1 MIDEFGGDFFQW
13 LRGFYFVAKTGS
25 VTRAAEAMRRNQPA
39 ISHQIKCLEE
49 HFGIMLF
56 NRSKGTMELTS
67 EGQVIL
73 AKVISVFELIEEMK
87 EQIREDKLNVAGIIR
102 IATAP
107 SVILYY
113 LPRFLMEFEISYPHV
128 RFDIQAGDVE
138 LTMAS
143 IEAAAVDFGITSLID
158 IPDDMIAFDL
168 FETDLR
174 LITALNHPLS
184 REGNITLEAISRAP
198 YISLP
203 PASTITSVIEK
214 RFAQNGLNLNTIL
227 IFNNYEIVKKYVEL
241 GFGVA
246 ILDDFAVTS
255 EDRKRLLIF
264 DLDKFFG
271 KREYQIVLRKK
282 KYLNPAV
289 RTFLRM
295 LSPRFSLHWV
305 SSGQKGDRQ

>member
-49 HFGIMLF
+49 HFGIALF
-56 NRSKGTMELTS
+56 KRSKGTMELTS
-67 EGQVIL
+67 EGKVIL
-73 AKVISVFELIEEMK
+73 TKTISVFELIEEMK
-87 EQIREDKLNVAGIIR
+87 EQIREDNLNVAGTIR

-113 LPRFLMEFEISYPHV
+113 LPHFLREFETSYPNV
-128 RFDIQAGDVE
+128 RFDMQAGDVE

-143 IEAAAVDFGITSLID
+143 IEAGAVDFGITSLMS
-158 IPDDMIAFDL
+158 IPSDMIAFDL
-168 FETDLR
+168 FETNLS
-174 LITALNHPLS
+174 LITSLNHEFS
-184 REGNITLEAISRAP
+184 REENITLEAISRMP

-203 PASTITSVIEK
+203 TVSTITSVIEK
-214 RFAQNGLNLNTIL
+214 RFNQDGLNLNTIL

-246 ILDDFAVTS
+246 ILDEFAITPD
-255 EDRKRLLIF
+255 DRKRLLIF
-264 DLDKFFG
+264 NLDKFFERR
-271 KREYQIVLRKK
+271 KYQLIVRKK
-282 KYLNPAV
+282 KYLSPAV
-289 RTFLRM
+289 RLFIRL
-295 LSPRFSLHWV
+295 LHPIFSL
-305 SSGQKGDRQ
+305 K